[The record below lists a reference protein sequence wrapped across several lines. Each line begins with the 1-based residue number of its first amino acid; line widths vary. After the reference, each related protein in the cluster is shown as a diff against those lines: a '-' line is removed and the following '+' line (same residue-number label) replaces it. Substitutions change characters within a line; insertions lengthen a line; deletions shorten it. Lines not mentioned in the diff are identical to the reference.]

1 MGTYD
6 YYESQYITKKKRRNI
21 LGKEVKKEECVGY
34 CACFNHTGFVTRK
47 IRQQHDCL
55 GKNCHYYVSKVSI
68 KQRKTP
74 V

>member
-6 YYESQYITKKKRRNI
+6 YYESQYVMKRKRRNI
-21 LGKEVKKEECVGY
+21 LGKEVKKEECIAY
-34 CACFNHTGFVTRK
+34 CTCFDHKGFITRR

-55 GKNCHYYVSKVSI
+55 GKNCHYYVSKVSA
-68 KQRKTP
+68 